1 MTKHTPSRMGIL
13 VESSTDAIAVMASRA
28 TALNC
33 LMDSLPTGIV
43 AIKEL
48 ETGSVFRT
56 RGVCSRGRLSL
67 T

>member
-1 MTKHTPSRMGIL
+1 MTKHTPSRMSIL

-43 AIKEL
+43 AITKL
-48 ETGSVFRT
+48 ETGSVFAHAE
-56 RGVCSRGRLSL
+56 
-67 T
+67 